1 MSEKLL
7 QQSVAERDKRA
18 DVMVR
23 FLDAAKNIEVFQGKK
38 LEEVFGNEQS
48 KRDFLADLSREDFV
62 TLINGMNGILRGR
75 KKEDWGM
82 DGDAVALVPGAQNP
96 DNVVIPPR
104 AEDKLGLF
112 GELHAGM
119 KTMIEGNRDISDI
132 ALLLA
137 SGINEVHS
145 YEDANGRTSR
155 LVYTL
160 LTENFDNDGKERIKQ
175 ILGEYGSFH
184 IDINPGLIGWEID
197 DVIHKE
203 IGLSDSARN
212 PENITNSFD
221 ELLGNEMTFREGI
234 TDDIKKRFTDIFR
247 DKRNGFYAAFQLIS
261 GLPNRNAFL
270 RAYTGRSV
278 ILEGRLASELDKDQ
292 MSELIEGYWALKK
305 RKAEILIDCIVHP
318 DNLEYQIETGGESMS
333 LLEYF
338 KLRIKKEQEKN
349 KELL

>member
-1 MSEKLL
+1 
-7 QQSVAERDKRA
+7 
-18 DVMVR
+18 MVR

-62 TLINGMNGILRGR
+62 DLISGVNGILR
-75 KKEDWGM
+75 KKEKKDWAM
-82 DGDAVALVPGAQNP
+82 DGGAVALVPGVQNP

-104 AEDKLGLF
+104 AEDKRGLY
-112 GELHAGM
+112 GEIFEGM
-119 KTMIEGNRDISDI
+119 KVMIAENRDASDI

-160 LTENFDNDGKERIKQ
+160 LTEDFNNGKEKIKGV
-175 ILGEYGSFH
+175 LGEYGSFH
-184 IDINPGLIGWEID
+184 VDINPGLIGWEID

-203 IGLSDSARN
+203 IGVNDSERN

-221 ELLGNEMTFREGI
+221 ELLGNEMPFREGI
-234 TDDIKKRFTDIFR
+234 TDDIKKRFADIFR
-247 DKRNGFYAAFQLIS
+247 DKRHGFYAAFQFIS
-261 GLPNRNAFL
+261 GLPNRNGFL

-318 DNLEYQIETGGESMS
+318 DKLEYQIETGGESMS